1 MMVTLGLPYNV
12 GEKKPIVILDTYIVV
27 TKRYQGQRV
36 CDTGSLFLPKCMYVW
51 STLSAEYDMDQP
63 GVVARTSVEKKPRSL
78 FLQSTLRNIYVLLG

>member
-1 MMVTLGLPYNV
+1 MMVTLGQQYDV

-51 STLSAEYDMDQP
+51 STFSAEYDMDQP
-63 GVVARTSVEKKPRSL
+63 GVVARTSFEEVKR
-78 FLQSTLRNIYVLLG
+78 R